1 VIRAVTFD
9 AAGTL
14 IAPREP
20 VGRTYARVARDLG
33 IPADEAAVE
42 RRFRDAFRAAPPL
55 AFADAVAADR
65 ADRERA
71 WWRDVVRSALGPE
84 GAHAR
89 FAECFETLYAYYAH
103 AAAWLVHADVPPVL
117 DALRGRG
124 LRTAVVSNFDGR
136 LPALLAELGL
146 APGFEAIVWSSD
158 VGVAKPAP
166 GIFEHAVRRL
176 GVVPAEACHVGDD
189 LEADVAGAV
198 RAGLHAIHLDR
209 TGRHPDGL
217 TTLAELERRF
227 GTA

>member
-33 IPADEAAVE
+33 IPADEATIE

-55 AFADAVAADR
+55 AFAGAVAAER
-65 ADRERA
+65 AERERA
-71 WWRDVVRSALGPE
+71 WWHAVVRSALAPGS
-84 GAHAR
+84 AHTR

-117 DALRGRG
+117 GALRARG

-136 LPALLAELGL
+136 LPRLLDELGL
-146 APGFEAIVWSSD
+146 APAFDAIVWSSD

-176 GVVPAEACHVGDD
+176 CVAPTEACHVGDD
-189 LEADVAGAV
+189 LDADVAGADG
-198 RAGLHAIHLDR
+198 AGLRAVHLDR
-209 TGRHPDGL
+209 TGRHPDAL
-217 TTLAELERRF
+217 TTLVELERRLRA
-227 GTA
+227 T